1 MVDLGKIDTY
11 FNKTDAYAP
20 KEHQRGRKHS
30 RALIFAK
37 LLMPSI
43 AALLIGLIVVM
54 PHWHKDTIINEY
66 DLTIPKKGEIEKLHA
81 EKAVFTTTDKNGKIS
96 TFTADSMDE
105 TAAGSKVI
113 KIIFPKGK
121 IPVKADEVFID
132 VASDIGYF
140 DQANNNVRLEENVRA
155 VYDKTTTVE
164 TNEAAYDFNTAYA
177 QGNQN
182 VFAFGDW
189 GKLWAEGFAYDK
201 NANILYL
208 QKKSKLV
215 HEDNVLTA
223 SKQTRYY
230 QDENKIEAEGHVVL
244 KTPQSKVYAD
254 KVVLWFENAQN
265 MALNKVEASGN
276 VTVETEN
283 ATAKSERGL
292 YLPQKDEIEMYGNVS
307 IEKDGNVVYG
317 DRATTNLKTMVSRLT
332 MDGHHKSRVSGV
344 IKGSSLRRKNNE
356 DK

>member
-20 KEHQRGRKHS
+20 KERRRSGKRS
-30 RALIFAK
+30 RALVLLK

-43 AALLIGLIVVM
+43 AALLIALIVLM

-81 EKAVFTTTDKNGKIS
+81 EKAVFTTTDKNGKVS

-113 KIIFPKGK
+113 KISFPKGK
-121 IPVKADEVFID
+121 IPVKADEVFIE
-132 VASDIGYF
+132 VVSDIGYF
-140 DQANNNVRLEENVRA
+140 DQANNNVKLEENVRA
-155 VYDKTTTVE
+155 VYGNATTVE
-164 TNEAAYDFNTAYA
+164 TNEAAYDFKTAYA
-177 QGNQN
+177 QGNQK

-189 GKLWAEGFAYDK
+189 GKLWAEGFAFDK
-201 NANILYL
+201 NKGILYL

-244 KTPQSKVYAD
+244 TTAQSKVYAD
-254 KVVLWFENAQN
+254 KVILWFESAQN
-265 MALNKVEASGN
+265 MSLNKVEATGN
-276 VTVETEN
+276 VKVETED
-283 ATAKSERGL
+283 ATAKAEQGL
-292 YLPQKDEIEMYGNVS
+292 YLPPKDEIEMYGNVS

-317 DRATTNLKTMVSRLT
+317 DRATTNLKTMVSKLT
-332 MDGHHKSRVSGV
+332 MDGNHKSRVSGV

-356 DK
+356 NK